1 MSSRKGSIQGGA
13 AFFLVTFSAAF
24 LMTVGARLTNWFT
37 DAPKVVETQTA
48 GISIMVA
55 VVIMALGFA
64 LRRMSL
70 MEFRSALL
78 GAASV
83 LLAISLSGAAHA
95 STLTGVFTFV
105 FVLGL
110 ALLAAGLFV
119 SWRMSLQGEEP
130 ND

>member
-1 MSSRKGSIQGGA
+1 MSERKGSVQGGV
-13 AFFLVTFSAAF
+13 AFFLVTFSTAF
-24 LMTVGARLTNWFT
+24 LMTIGARLTNWFT
-37 DAPKVVETQTA
+37 DVPRVVETRTMGVA
-48 GISIMVA
+48 IMVA
-55 VVIMALGFA
+55 VVIMAIGFA

-95 STLTGVFTFV
+95 STLNGVFTFI

-110 ALLAAGLFV
+110 VLLAAGLFV